1 MRTSAVRIV
10 LTTITTALFLLFA
23 RSAFSDTLVGS
34 IPGEAGVSP
43 SGAATY
49 TIPIEV
55 PPGING
61 LQPNL
66 ALNYNSQRGNGLLGV
81 GWALTGLSEI
91 TRCNAN
97 MAQDGFIKAV
107 NFNNDRFCLDGQKLK
122 VVSGAYGSVGAEYR
136 PESNPNLKVVSV
148 GGSDGAPEFWK
159 VVASN
164 GHIYTYGDT
173 SDSKLI
179 ANGKHAGSI
188 LEWALRSV
196 TDIKN
201 NSLSYKYKTI
211 MQKGNLQL
219 VQISYSDYTIHLD
232 YIDSKY
238 RDISFSA
245 DSQKISSHVLS
256 KIHWGSKL
264 ETYFLFSYNDF
275 SSASPARLDSIK
287 RCVDTQCL
295 PTSNFSWQ
303 KQGQENSAIKHQ
315 ISDWGY
321 NDRRWWVDFD
331 GDGRSDYCRA
341 VGASSGSGSFIACA
355 LSTGTG
361 IENTQIPMS
370 DWGYSDRRWW
380 VDFNGDGRTDYCRAV
395 GASSGSGSF
404 IACALSTGTGIE
416 NIQIPMSDWGYSD
429 RRWWVDFNGD
439 GRSDYCRA
447 VGASSGSGSFIACA
461 LSTGTGIENI
471 QIPMSDWGYSDRRWW
486 VDFNGDGRSDYCRA
500 VGASS
505 GSGSFIACALSTGTG
520 VENIQ
525 IPMSDWGYSDRRW
538 WVDFNGDGRSDYC
551 RAVGASSGSGSFIA
565 CALSAGT
572 SLQNTQIPMRDWG
585 YSDRRWWVD
594 FNGDGRSDYCR
605 AVGASTGSGS
615 FIACALSTGTNI
627 ENAQISMSDWGYSNR
642 RWWVKINGEN
652 NSSYCRAVG
661 SSTGSNSFVS
671 CQSITTENKKANILS
686 AIFDGK
692 GVTTA
697 FNYNK
702 FIEDASYTSQYPTL
716 TSPIKSP
723 VVSKYTIKSSYNIA
737 RSISYKFSR
746 HLINKKTQS
755 SLGFEKITRT
765 DEQTGIVTE
774 TTYSQDWENRTTG
787 MPVQVVSKLGDI
799 ELTRTATQY
808 NTEKKSGTFFSYPKT
823 STTVKKDLN
832 DLFTST
838 QSIETSYDLFGSDF
852 NYQIS
857 KTTECVA
864 ESNPFLSNTP
874 KTCNQ
879 LSGKINQTETHYT
892 YYADGQFANRPP
904 MLKRQTTT
912 SEVFNGQ
919 LPFGQDNR
927 LTRTQQFDYYQNGQ
941 LKTKTQEPDNAA
953 LKAQTEY
960 KYNGRGQ
967 LASTTLTGA
976 DIAARTTS
984 LSYNDEAP
992 YQLTSTTNALN
1003 QTEHYRY
1010 EDSRFPW
1017 LATSTTAIDGQVASV
1032 TYDSFGRKATQSAN
1046 NQTTSWDRTW
1056 CDSCDGVSGAQYKI
1070 TQSSTLTTDTV
1081 QYFNANNQLIE
1092 THTQG
1097 LKEGKVETI
1106 IQKVEYDELGRETKS
1121 YSPYYVSDGLNDQQ
1135 VTVKE
1140 YDVLNRVIKETFP
1153 NGNQRFQHFNERETR
1168 VELVTTD
1175 GTREKQEIRNALGQ
1189 ITQTIDH
1196 NGETVDFQYDALGS
1210 LVQTTDSSSNQVQL
1224 GYDLLGRKTQM
1235 NDPDMGEW
1243 SYTYYLDGK
1252 LKSQTDALGQ
1262 TTTFTYDALGRMKER
1277 HASDTHSYWTYD
1289 SCANGVGK
1297 LCSMQGNGKTE
1308 RYIYTTQG
1316 QLDRTITSIDGDTYE
1331 HTNQYDQYARLTST
1345 RYPTGYT
1352 ASTHYHPTLGFADKI
1367 TNGSNVLWE
1376 TTGFDAR
1383 GMLKKYAMNNGALTT
1398 EKGYR
1403 SDIENVES
1411 IDVKFNNNGLLYYFY
1426 NWNKLGNLSNKVEY
1440 FSNVNVGYTY
1450 DNLSRLTAYTT
1461 SIAGSSHN
1469 SVSMQ
1474 YDALGNITQ
1483 KTDVGD
1489 YTYGQN
1495 PCGIQAG
1502 PHAVTSITGKG
1513 NYCYDANGNMT
1524 SGDGRTFQY
1533 TSFNKPNRISKGSE
1547 VSTFTYGPDQAR
1559 FKKVNTGT
1567 VASTTYYIGA
1577 YEKEI
1582 RDGHTYHRIQLG
1594 DFAIVEK
1601 VDSNA
1606 EKVTYT
1612 LRDDLNTLIATVSET
1627 GEVKRLFYDPWGKR
1641 MDLPTIEDAQP
1652 IDIISL
1658 ANFGINRGFT
1668 NHEHLDNVGLI
1679 HMNGRVY
1686 DPEIARFTSADPLI
1700 QKPTYLQSYNRYSY
1714 VWNNPLRYTDPSG
1727 FETEGK
1733 STWDRVKDAV
1743 KKAWDR
1749 IKKWDRK
1756 NQRIAREK
1764 KRDAMINRHVYG
1776 KGGHLP
1782 EGVSPVSAQE
1792 LIDLGLEDIDFLHD
1806 KSGFKSRL
1814 YYDSI
1819 ENEYIYAF
1827 AGTETGKDWVNNF
1840 QQGLGKFSKQYD
1852 LAIRNTRK
1860 IARTLSKGTSNFS
1873 LTGHSLGG
1881 GLASAASV
1889 VHGIKATT
1897 FNAAGVTEDTI
1908 KNYGGNIHEA
1918 SQLVKAYYVEGEIL
1932 SSLQDTTPLASALG
1946 VRISLPPT
1954 HNLSSIWG
1962 TPASVFGASTV
1973 LQTNMHG
1980 MDSVIKALDTVQ

>member
-10 LTTITTALFLLFA
+10 LTTITTVLFLLFA

-122 VVSGAYGSVGAEYR
+122 VVSGEYGAIGAEYR
-136 PESNPNLKVVSV
+136 PESNPNLKVLSV
-148 GGSDGAPEFWK
+148 GGSDGVPESW
-159 VVASN
+159 
-164 GHIYTYGDT
+164 IIT
-173 SDSKLI
+173 
-179 ANGKHAGSI
+179 
-188 LEWALRSV
+188 
-196 TDIKN
+196 
-201 NSLSYKYKTI
+201 YKT
-211 MQKGNLQL
+211 GN
-219 VQISYSDYTIHLD
+219 VA
-232 YIDSKY
+232 KY
-238 RDISFSA
+238 QTS
-245 DSQKISSHVLS
+245 SQNLKWL
-256 KIHWGSKL
+256 
-264 ETYFLFSYNDF
+264 
-275 SSASPARLDSIK
+275 LDSITDSSNNTLIYRYQSISDTILLSSINYSANEVKLKYEDRIDTNVVYKAGIKLNTNIK
-287 RCVDTQCL
+287 RLKEISISPSSKSYTIDYTETNRRSNLSLIKSCNHNQCL
-295 PTSNFSWQ
+295 PSIEFAWNSRTNDSLAQSERQLSSFGYESGWRT
-303 KQGQENSAIKHQ
+303 ENHPRIL
-315 ISDWGY
+315 SDV
-321 NDRRWWVDFD
+321 N
-331 GDGRSDYCRA
+331 GDGMADI
-341 VGASSGSGSFIACA
+341 VGFANSGVYVSY
-355 LSTGTG
+355 STGTG
-361 IENTQIPMS
+361 FTPQERKLSSFGYESGWRTENHPRILS
-370 DWGYSDRRWW
+370 D
-380 VDFNGDGRTDYCRAV
+380 VNGDGMADIV
-395 GASSGSGSF
+395 GFANSGVYVSY
-404 IACALSTGTGIE
+404 STGTGFTPQERKLSSFGYESGWRTE
-416 NIQIPMSDWGYSD
+416 NHPRILSD
-429 RRWWVDFNGD
+429 VNGD
-439 GRSDYCRA
+439 GMADI
-447 VGASSGSGSFIACA
+447 VGFANSGVYVSY
-461 LSTGTGIENI
+461 STGTGFTPQERKLSSFGYESGWRTENHPRI
-471 QIPMSDWGYSDRRWW
+471 LSD
-486 VDFNGDGRSDYCRA
+486 VNGDGMADI
-500 VGASS
+500 VGFANS
-505 GSGSFIACALSTGTG
+505 GVYVSYSTGTG
-520 VENIQ
+520 FTPQERKLSSFGYESGWRTENHPRIL
-525 IPMSDWGYSDRRW
+525 SD
-538 WVDFNGDGRSDYC
+538 VNGDGMADIVGFANSGVYVSYSTGTGFTPQERKLSSFGYESGWRTENHPRILSD
-551 RAVGASSGSGSFIA
+551 V
-565 CALSAGT
+565 
-572 SLQNTQIPMRDWG
+572 
-585 YSDRRWWVD
+585 
-594 FNGDGRSDYCR
+594 NGDGMADI
-605 AVGASTGSGS
+605 VGFANSGVYVS
-615 FIACALSTGTNI
+615 YSTGTGFTPQERKLSSFGYESGWRT
-627 ENAQISMSDWGYSNR
+627 ENHPRTLSDVNGDGMADIVGFGNAGVYASLAETNQHTI
-642 RWWVKINGEN
+642 VKISQSSN
-652 NSSYCRAVG
+652 NKITFDYAGRTPTTSNSQFFDYPISSAPKPTFIVNHLAQK
-661 SSTGSNSFVS
+661 TGS
-671 CQSITTENKKANILS
+671 
-686 AIFDGK
+686 
-692 GVTTA
+692 
-697 FNYNK
+697 
-702 FIEDASYTSQYPTL
+702 
-716 TSPIKSP
+716 
-723 VVSKYTIKSSYNIA
+723 TIKST
-737 RSISYKFSR
+737 KFNYQGNKL
-746 HLINKKTQS
+746 HLQGLG

-774 TTYSQDWENRTTG
+774 TTYSQDWENRTSG
-787 MPVQVVSKLGDI
+787 MPVQVISKLGDI

-832 DLFTST
+832 GLFTSA
-838 QSIETSYDLFGSDF
+838 QSVETSYDLFGSDF

-857 KTTECVA
+857 TTTECVA
-864 ESNPFLSNTP
+864 KSNPFLSATP
-874 KTCNQ
+874 KTCNE

-919 LPFGQDNR
+919 LPYGQDNR
-927 LTRTQQFDYYQNGQ
+927 LTRTQHFDYDQNGQ

-960 KYNGRGQ
+960 KYNVRGQ

-984 LSYNDEAP
+984 LSYNNEAP

-1032 TYDSFGRKATQSAN
+1032 TYDSFGRKATQTAN
-1046 NQTTSWDRTW
+1046 NQTTRWDRAW

-1153 NGNQRFQHFNERETR
+1153 NGNQRFQHFNGRETR
-1168 VELVTTD
+1168 VELITTD
-1175 GTREKQEIRNALGQ
+1175 GTREKKEIRNALGQ

-1196 NGETVDFQYDALGS
+1196 NGETVDFQYDAFGN

-1224 GYDLLGRKTQM
+1224 GYDLLGRKTKM

-1277 HASDTHSYWTYD
+1277 HASDAHSYWTYD

-1776 KGGHLP
+1776 KGGTY
-1782 EGVSPVSAQE
+1782 Q
-1792 LIDLGLEDIDFLHD
+1792 
-1806 KSGFKSRL
+1806 KGFH
-1814 YYDSI
+1814 
-1819 ENEYIYAF
+1819 
-1827 AGTETGKDWVNNF
+1827 
-1840 QQGLGKFSKQYD
+1840 QY
-1852 LAIRNTRK
+1852 
-1860 IARTLSKGTSNFS
+1860 
-1873 LTGHSLGG
+1873 
-1881 GLASAASV
+1881 
-1889 VHGIKATT
+1889 
-1897 FNAAGVTEDTI
+1897 
-1908 KNYGGNIHEA
+1908 
-1918 SQLVKAYYVEGEIL
+1918 QLR
-1932 SSLQDTTPLASALG
+1932 S
-1946 VRISLPPT
+1946 
-1954 HNLSSIWG
+1954 
-1962 TPASVFGASTV
+1962 
-1973 LQTNMHG
+1973 
-1980 MDSVIKALDTVQ
+1980 